1 MSYTLKTNIA
11 NSGNYGSRRDT
22 SVIKYIVIHYTAND
36 GDSDEGNGNYF
47 KNNVVKA
54 SAHYFVDSDSVTQSV
69 PDNYVAWSVGGSK
82 YSDCAKT
89 GGGSLYGVC
98 TNTNSISIEL
108 CDDIKNG
115 VVYPSAATI
124 ENAIEL
130 TKELMVKYSV
140 PAERVI
146 RHFDV
151 TGKRCPDYWCGTTE
165 KDTLWYSEFLNKL
178 GGASAKVGNP
188 ILQYGATGEAVRRL
202 QERLVAW
209 GFFIAVD
216 GSFGPATRSAVEC
229 FQEMRGLDV
238 DGCVG
243 PLTWAKLLEEVT
255 VVEKFADISGH
266 WAEQTIEELA
276 EMGIAHGGTDGNF
289 RPDEPITR
297 AEAATLVR
305 NAVKYIIGR

>member
-11 NSGNYGSRRDT
+11 NSSNYGSRRDT
-22 SVIKYIVIHYTAND
+22 SAIKYIVIHYTAND

-54 SAHYFVDSDSVTQSV
+54 SAHYFVDRDSVTQSV
-69 PDNYVAWSVGGSK
+69 PDNYAAWSVGGSK
-82 YSDCAKT
+82 YKDCSKT

-108 CDDIKNG
+108 CDDVKNG
-115 VVYPSAATI
+115 VIYPSAATI
-124 ENAIEL
+124 ENALEL
-130 TKELMVKYSV
+130 TKELMVRYSV

-151 TGKRCPDYWCGTTE
+151 TGKHCPDYWCAAAE
-165 KDTLWYSEFLNKL
+165 KDALWLSEFHDKL
-178 GGASAKVGNP
+178 DTTAAAEETPVLRSGAAGK
-188 ILQYGATGEAVRRL
+188 AVSRL

-209 GFFIAVD
+209 GFVIDVD
-216 GSFGPATRSAVEC
+216 GSFGPATRSAVES

-243 PLTWAKLLEEVT
+243 PLTWAKLLEEVKQMA
-255 VVEKFADISGH
+255 KFPDISGH
-266 WAEQTIEELA
+266 WAEKTIEELA
-276 EMGIAHGGTDGNF
+276 EMGIAHGDGNGNF
-289 RPDEPITR
+289 RPDDPITR

-305 NAVKYIIGR
+305 NAVKYVTGK